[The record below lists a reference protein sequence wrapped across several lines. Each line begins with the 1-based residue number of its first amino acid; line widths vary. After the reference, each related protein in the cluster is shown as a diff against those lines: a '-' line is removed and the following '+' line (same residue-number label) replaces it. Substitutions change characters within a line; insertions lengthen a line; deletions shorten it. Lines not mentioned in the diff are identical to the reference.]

1 MKKLMFSVLGMAAM
15 LAVAAPQSA
24 QAGDPEGVP
33 AIGADAPP
41 MMMDG
46 KGPGGHEGRRGEM
59 REKMKHMTPEERE
72 AFHAKM
78 KAKFDSLPPE
88 KQAEIKAKMEE
99 RRARHEEMREKMKDM
114 SPEERAEMKKK
125 WKEEHGGRGK
135 HHRRGGGKTITHGQ
149 SSDEPITTR

>member
-1 MKKLMFSVLGMAAM
+1 MKKIVFGVLGVAAM
-15 LAVAAPQSA
+15 LALAAPQA
-24 QAGDPEGVP
+24 AWAGDPDGVP

-41 MMMDG
+41 VMDG
-46 KGPGGHEGRRGEM
+46 QGPGGFEGRRGEM
-59 REKMKHMTPEERE
+59 REKLKHMTPEERE

-99 RRARHEEMREKMKDM
+99 RRARHGEMREKMKDM

-125 WKEEHGGRGK
+125 WMEEHGGRGG
-135 HHRRGGGKTITHGQ
+135 HHRRRGSTITHGQ